1 MQQKLS
7 LALTITGAIL
17 CHQLLGFFWLLMF
30 KAGWDP
36 GGSHVWSK
44 ELSGFF
50 LMLSVPAGSAHV
62 CMDRRDVI
70 SGKGLP

>member
-1 MQQKLS
+1 MCGQRSCL
-7 LALTITGAIL
+7 
-17 CHQLLGFFWLLMF
+17 
-30 KAGWDP
+30 
-36 GGSHVWSK
+36 V
-44 ELSGFF
+44 FF